1 MPIIIE
7 KHIEEAQS
15 RNKWLWASFVEKH
28 NHSGALQ
35 SRYDRVDS
43 AGGFGISK
51 SVFWDTFYEIMM
63 FAKGEK
69 RGAIVMKIAE
79 HNILTLDYW
88 RDEVSYQGIT
98 LPSGTIGCAALNIP
112 DDVIDR
118 LKQIYLP
125 LLTTVEA
132 VNNLRLKPELLAPC
146 RDSILQ
152 MLELLQKENTF
163 PLLNY
168 SYYLKRIPEIFT
180 DENMKKA
187 EAYVKL
193 AAMNLPAAMSDQLKS
208 GLGLTKVI
216 AICAQLPDS
225 LVMFKQGLLPF
236 AQALHESDR
245 AVEDYAAV
253 FGEYFPEF
261 PEFSLSEPSWM
272 SLINVSMQYLS
283 TILPGKDAP
292 QLVKRMHF
300 VSFVGMLRYDL
311 FEGLCVGHAPRKC
324 PICGRWFL
332 TTDARHTK
340 YCGGLAPGAPKG
352 RTCRQLGNLQGREK
366 RELADDHPLKVI
378 YNRRMN
384 TIQVYVRRGTLDEA
398 TAEKMKRLA
407 RNKLERAISDAAYA
421 SGSYADEME
430 QDALLREA
438 TS

>member
-1 MPIIIE
+1 
-7 KHIEEAQS
+7 
-15 RNKWLWASFVEKH
+15 
-28 NHSGALQ
+28 
-35 SRYDRVDS
+35 
-43 AGGFGISK
+43 
-51 SVFWDTFYEIMM
+51 
-63 FAKGEK
+63 
-69 RGAIVMKIAE
+69 MKIAE

-118 LKQIYLP
+118 LKQISLP
-125 LLTTVEA
+125 LLAAVEA
-132 VNNLRLKPELLAPC
+132 VNKLQLKPELLTPC

-163 PLLNY
+163 PLLDY
-168 SYYLKRIPEIFT
+168 SYYFKRIPEIFT
-180 DENMKKA
+180 EENMKNA
-187 EAYVKL
+187 VAYAKL
-193 AAMNLPAAMSDQLKS
+193 AARNLPAAMSDQFKS

-225 LVMFKQGLLPF
+225 LVVFKDGLLPF
-236 AQALHESDR
+236 VQALHESDR

-253 FGEYFPEF
+253 FGDYFPEF

-311 FEGLCVGHAPRKC
+311 FEGLSVGHAPRKC

-340 YCGGLAPGAPKG
+340 YCGGLAPGDLKG

-430 QDALLREA
+430 QDALLSEA

>member
-1 MPIIIE
+1 
-7 KHIEEAQS
+7 
-15 RNKWLWASFVEKH
+15 
-28 NHSGALQ
+28 
-35 SRYDRVDS
+35 
-43 AGGFGISK
+43 
-51 SVFWDTFYEIMM
+51 
-63 FAKGEK
+63 
-69 RGAIVMKIAE
+69 MKIAE
-79 HNILTLDYW
+79 PNLLTLDYC

-118 LKQIYLP
+118 LKQISLP
-125 LLTTVEA
+125 LLAAVEA
-132 VNNLRLKPELLAPC
+132 VNKLQLKPELLTPC

-163 PLLNY
+163 PLLDY

-180 DENMKKA
+180 EENTKKA

-193 AAMNLPAAMSDQLKS
+193 AAMNLPAAMNDQLKS

-225 LVMFKQGLLPF
+225 LVMFKEGLLPL
-236 AQALHESDR
+236 AKALHESDR
-245 AVEDYAAV
+245 APVDYATV
-253 FGEYFPEF
+253 FGEFFPES
-261 PEFSLSEPSWM
+261 PEFSLTDLVWM
-272 SLINVSMQYLS
+272 SLVNLSVQYLS
-283 TILPGKDAP
+283 TILPGKDDP
-292 QLVKRMHF
+292 QIVKRIHY
-300 VSFVGMLRYDL
+300 VSFVGMLRADL
-311 FEGLCVGHAPRKC
+311 FEGLSVGHAPRKC

-340 YCGGLAPGAPKG
+340 YCGGFAPGDPKG

-421 SGSYADEME
+421 NGSYADEME
-430 QDALLREA
+430 QDALLTEA

>member
-1 MPIIIE
+1 MVKKVLP
-7 KHIEEAQS
+7 
-15 RNKWLWASFVEKH
+15 
-28 NHSGALQ
+28 G
-35 SRYDRVDS
+35 Y
-43 AGGFGISK
+43 SK
-51 SVFWDTFYEIMM
+51 SVIWDTFYEIMF
-63 FAKGEK
+63 FAREEKG
-69 RGAIVMKIAE
+69 GIPMKIAE
-79 HNILTLDYW
+79 PNLMTLDYW

-118 LKQIYLP
+118 LKQISLP
-125 LLTTVEA
+125 LLAAVEA
-132 VNNLRLKPELLAPC
+132 VNKLQLKPELLAPC

-163 PLLNY
+163 PLLDY

-180 DENMKKA
+180 EENMKKA

-193 AAMNLPAAMSDQLKS
+193 AAMNLPAAMTNQLKS

-225 LVMFKQGLLPF
+225 LVMFKEGLLPL
-236 AQALHESDR
+236 AQGLHESDR

-311 FEGLCVGHAPRKC
+311 FEGLSVGHAPRKC

-340 YCGGLAPGAPKG
+340 YCGGFAPGDPKG

-384 TIQVYVRRGTLDEA
+384 TIQVYVRRGTLNEA

-421 SGSYADEME
+421 NGSYAEEME
-430 QDALLREA
+430 QDALLTEA

>member
-1 MPIIIE
+1 MDFCE
-7 KHIEEAQS
+7 KKKLPD
-15 RNKWLWASFVEKH
+15 NT
-28 NHSGALQ
+28 
-35 SRYDRVDS
+35 
-43 AGGFGISK
+43 K
-51 SVFWDTFYEIMM
+51 SVIWDTFYEIMF
-63 FAKGEK
+63 FAKEEK
-69 RGAIVMKIAE
+69 GGIPMKIAE
-79 HNILTLDYW
+79 SNLLTLDYW

-118 LKQIYLP
+118 LKQISLP
-125 LLTTVEA
+125 LLAAVEA
-132 VNNLRLKPELLAPC
+132 VNKLQLKPDLLAPC

-163 PLLNY
+163 PLLDY

-180 DENMKKA
+180 EENMKKA

-225 LVMFKQGLLPF
+225 LVMFKEGLLTL
-236 AQALHESDR
+236 AQGLHESDR

-253 FGEYFPEF
+253 FGEHFPEF
-261 PEFSLSEPSWM
+261 PEFSLSDPSWM

-311 FEGLCVGHAPRKC
+311 FEGLCVGHAPREC

-340 YCGGLAPGAPKG
+340 ADSHPAIRKAAPVGSLEICRGGKNGSW
-352 RTCRQLGNLQGREK
+352 
-366 RELADDHPLKVI
+366 
-378 YNRRMN
+378 RM
-384 TIQVYVRRGTLDEA
+384 IIR
-398 TAEKMKRLA
+398 
-407 RNKLERAISDAAYA
+407 
-421 SGSYADEME
+421 
-430 QDALLREA
+430 
-438 TS
+438 

>member
-1 MPIIIE
+1 MVKKVLP
-7 KHIEEAQS
+7 
-15 RNKWLWASFVEKH
+15 
-28 NHSGALQ
+28 G
-35 SRYDRVDS
+35 Y
-43 AGGFGISK
+43 SK
-51 SVFWDTFYEIMM
+51 SVIWDTFYEIMF
-63 FAKGEK
+63 FAREEKG
-69 RGAIVMKIAE
+69 GIPMKIAE
-79 HNILTLDYW
+79 PNLMTLDYW

-118 LKQIYLP
+118 LKQISLP
-125 LLTTVEA
+125 LLAAVEA
-132 VNNLRLKPELLAPC
+132 VNKLQLKPELLAPC

-163 PLLNY
+163 PLLDY

-180 DENMKKA
+180 EENMKKA

-225 LVMFKQGLLPF
+225 LVMFKEGLLPL
-236 AQALHESDR
+236 AQGLHESDR

-300 VSFVGMLRYDL
+300 VSFVGMLRHDL
-311 FEGLCVGHAPRKC
+311 LEGLSVGHAPRKC

-340 YCGGLAPGAPKG
+340 YCGGFAPGDPKG

-384 TIQVYVRRGTLDEA
+384 TIQVYVRRGSLDET

-421 SGSYADEME
+421 NGSYADEME
-430 QDALLREA
+430 QDTLLTEVTR
-438 TS
+438 

>member
-1 MPIIIE
+1 ME
-7 KHIEEAQS
+7 
-15 RNKWLWASFVEKH
+15 
-28 NHSGALQ
+28 
-35 SRYDRVDS
+35 
-43 AGGFGISK
+43 
-51 SVFWDTFYEIMM
+51 
-63 FAKGEK
+63 
-69 RGAIVMKIAE
+69 IAE

-88 RDEVSYQGIT
+88 RSEVSFQGIT
-98 LPSGTIGCAALNIP
+98 LPSGAIGCAALNIS
-112 DDVIDR
+112 DDVIEK

-125 LLTTVEA
+125 LLTAVEA
-132 VNNLRLKPELLAPC
+132 VNKIRLKPEILAPC
-146 RDSILQ
+146 GDSILQ
-152 MLELLQKENTF
+152 MLELLQKENAF
-163 PLLNY
+163 PLLDY
-168 SYYLKRIPEIFT
+168 PYYLKRIPEIFT
-180 DENMKKA
+180 EENTKKA

-193 AAMNLPAAMSDQLKS
+193 AAMNLPAAMNDQLKS

-216 AICAQLPDS
+216 AICAELPDS
-225 LVMFKQGLLPF
+225 LCVFKKGLLPF
-236 AQALHESDR
+236 AHALHESDR

-261 PEFSLSEPSWM
+261 PEFSLSDPSWM

-332 TTDARHTK
+332 TTDARHTT
-340 YCGGLAPGAPKG
+340 YCGGLAPGDPND
-352 RTCRQLGNLQGREK
+352 RTCRQLGNMQGREK

-384 TIQVYVRRGTLDEA
+384 TIQVYVRRGTLDEV

>member
-1 MPIIIE
+1 
-7 KHIEEAQS
+7 
-15 RNKWLWASFVEKH
+15 
-28 NHSGALQ
+28 
-35 SRYDRVDS
+35 
-43 AGGFGISK
+43 
-51 SVFWDTFYEIMM
+51 
-63 FAKGEK
+63 
-69 RGAIVMKIAE
+69 MKIAE
-79 HNILTLDYW
+79 PNLLTLDYC

-118 LKQIYLP
+118 LKQISLP
-125 LLTTVEA
+125 LLAAIEA
-132 VNNLRLKPELLAPC
+132 VNNLRLKPEMLAPC
-146 RDSILQ
+146 GDSILQ
-152 MLELLQKENTF
+152 MLELLQKENAF
-163 PLLNY
+163 PLLDY

-180 DENMKKA
+180 EKNLKNTM
-187 EAYVKL
+187 AYVQL
-193 AAMNLPAAMSDQLKS
+193 AAMNLPAAMTNQLKS

-225 LVMFKQGLLPF
+225 LVMFKEGLLPL
-236 AQALHESDR
+236 AKALHESDR
-245 AVEDYAAV
+245 ALEDYAAV
-253 FGEYFPEF
+253 FGEYFSEF

-272 SLINVSMQYLS
+272 SMINVSMQYLS
-283 TILPGKDAP
+283 TILPGKDVP

-300 VSFVGMLRYDL
+300 MSFVGMLRYDL
-311 FEGLCVGHAPRKC
+311 FEGLSVGHAPRKC
-324 PICGRWFL
+324 PICGKWFL

-340 YCGGLAPGAPKG
+340 YCGGFAPGDPKG

-421 SGSYADEME
+421 NGSYADEME
-430 QDALLREA
+430 QDALLAAA

>member
-1 MPIIIE
+1 
-7 KHIEEAQS
+7 
-15 RNKWLWASFVEKH
+15 
-28 NHSGALQ
+28 
-35 SRYDRVDS
+35 
-43 AGGFGISK
+43 
-51 SVFWDTFYEIMM
+51 
-63 FAKGEK
+63 
-69 RGAIVMKIAE
+69 MKIAE
-79 HNILTLDYW
+79 PNLLTLDYW

-98 LPSGTIGCAALNIP
+98 LPSGSIGCAALNIP

-118 LKQIYLP
+118 LKQISLP
-125 LLTTVEA
+125 LLAAVEA
-132 VNNLRLKPELLAPC
+132 VNKLQLKPELLAPC

-163 PLLNY
+163 PLLDY
-168 SYYLKRIPEIFT
+168 SYYLKRQ
-180 DENMKKA
+180 
-187 EAYVKL
+187 L
-193 AAMNLPAAMSDQLKS
+193 AAMNLPAAMTNQLKS

-225 LVMFKQGLLPF
+225 LVMFKEGLLPL
-236 AQALHESDR
+236 AKALHESDR
-245 AVEDYAAV
+245 ALEDYAAV
-253 FGEYFPEF
+253 FGEYFSEF

-283 TILPGKDAP
+283 TIMPGKDAP

-300 VSFVGMLRYDL
+300 VSFVGMLRHDL
-311 FEGLCVGHAPRKC
+311 FEGLSVGHAPRKC

-340 YCGGLAPGAPKG
+340 YCGGFAPGDPKG

-384 TIQVYVRRGTLDEA
+384 TIQVYVRRGSLDET

-421 SGSYADEME
+421 NGSYADEME
-430 QDALLREA
+430 QDTLLTEVTR
-438 TS
+438 